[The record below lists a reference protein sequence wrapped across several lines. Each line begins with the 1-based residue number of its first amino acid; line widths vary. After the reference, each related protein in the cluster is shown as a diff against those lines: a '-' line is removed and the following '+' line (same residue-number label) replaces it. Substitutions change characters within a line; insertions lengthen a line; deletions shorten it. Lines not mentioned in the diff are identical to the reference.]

1 MTVENLIFLTFVA
14 LFVWAFVV
22 FLCILA
28 DRRGGPR
35 GDRDSLLGA
44 IADFLGDVLIFSAL
58 SSHDSDD
65 GGGDDGGGCD

>member
-1 MTVENLIFLTFVA
+1 MTETFILLTFVA
-14 LFVWAFVV
+14 LFVWALVV
-22 FLCILA
+22 LLCILA

>member
-22 FLCILA
+22 LLCILA

-35 GDRDSLLGA
+35 GDRDSLLA
-44 IADFLGDVLIFSAL
+44 SVADFLRDVLIFSSL

-65 GGGDDGGGCD
+65 GDGCD

>member
-1 MTVENLIFLTFVA
+1 MTETFILLTFVA
-14 LFVWAFVV
+14 LFVWALVV

-35 GDRDSLLGA
+35 GDRASFLEA
-44 IADFLGDVLIFSAL
+44 VTDFLRDVLIFSAL

-65 GGGDDGGGCD
+65 GGGCD